1 MKAERILRRSLSQM
15 QGALFEMSGNEGY
28 DSEKFIKVFMNSK
41 IAEGLDSDFDYMQ
54 WAGKEYIMER
64 MKEEYPEGFSR
75 EGMVFDGETLYWAGY
90 LYRFWHFYT
99 GESSKVIYKQADA
112 KMVNTM
118 YYGYHTLD
126 IEMAIDRLKEAKVS
140 MRKNRRDITYEK

>member
-1 MKAERILRRSLSQM
+1 MMTDKILRRSLSEM
-15 QGALFEMSGNEGY
+15 QGALFELSGAEGY
-28 DSEKFIKVFMNSK
+28 DSEKFINTFMNSK

-75 EGMVFDGETLYWAGY
+75 GGKVFDSETLYWAGY
-90 LYRFWHFYT
+90 LYRYWHFYSC
-99 GESSKVIYKQADA
+99 ESSKVIYKQADA
-112 KMVNTM
+112 QTVNTM

-126 IEMAIDRLKEAKVS
+126 VEMAIDRLKESK
-140 MRKNRRDITYEK
+140 